1 MIITRK
7 WLEQFLNLNDIS
19 NDQISVALNSLGF
32 EVEQT
37 TDFNNL
43 NSELLVG
50 YVEESVK
57 VPDTHLKSNKIK
69 INKNKTLDIICGAEN
84 IDKDQYV
91 IVAPVGSTISNGLT
105 LTEREIRGNLSQGM
119 VCALNEIGIPTSSL
133 TEFES
138 KNIYNINLDN
148 IDLNSRSTQS
158 AKQLINL
165 DDYIWEVDLTLNR
178 SDCLASFQLLK
189 EIANYFNLEI
199 NNLNNN
205 FNNFVKNDS
214 KLTIKVNEDI
224 KDLVKTIA
232 FSEYQLNDLVKLNS
246 KDDIWLKL
254 NNTKTSDSIIENLA
268 LKTAIQTAQALIVID
283 KDKLLKNNNLELK
296 EITREDNSKVLAL
309 TVKNELVNIIGLEVE
324 EKFRVDNN
332 TKNIIVLMLNID
344 TVTMRNQQK
353 ILNTS
358 TIALQ
363 RYIKPINPNL
373 FELANLTFANELEK
387 YNLIQKATQVVEVK
401 KTFANNTRFNVKL
414 QKINDLLGVNLTVEK
429 IKSLFRTLD
438 FNVIV
443 EDDNLTFDIDVNRVD
458 IYSVN
463 DICEEIARL
472 YGYDNIVEQ
481 PINFK
486 TIQKAKNIDLKLEN
500 KLINYLIGLGFNNTK
515 TYSLENFDSTSH
527 WNLFDIKD
535 LITLEKPLS
544 KLRDTYRTNL
554 SKSLIDVAI
563 YNSVNNNKQLKLFE
577 IADIY
582 AFNNFKQR
590 NLVFLTTSNIYQ
602 DNLSDNQINAD
613 FYYNKSILGAIFKLY
628 NLDLNKLDYQV
639 NNDVIDEIHPFINA
653 TIKYDDQL
661 LGFIYRLN
669 PGWEKSKKIDKTIV
683 VEINLDKLNQVSNKQ
698 IQIKELSKF
707 QSSKRDFSIE
717 LNNDIKYSDV
727 IKKILDGANY
737 ITNVEV
743 IDQYIDEKLEQS
755 NKKSLTIQI
764 TFNSL
769 DHQLTEQ
776 EINDQSQVI
785 INNLNNLNITIR

>member
-37 TDFNNL
+37 VDFNNL

-105 LTEREIRGNLSQGM
+105 LTEREIRGHLSQGM

-148 IDLNSRSTQS
+148 IDLNSRLTQS

-205 FNNFVKNDS
+205 FNNFEKNDS

-268 LKTAIQTAQALIVID
+268 LKTAIQTAQSLIVID

-309 TVKNELVNIIGLEVE
+309 TLKNELVNIIGLEVE

-344 TVTMRNQQK
+344 TVFMRNQQK

-401 KTFANNTRFNVKL
+401 KTFTNNTRFDVKL
-414 QKINDLLGVNLTVEK
+414 QKINDLLGVNLTVEQ

-438 FNVIV
+438 FNVFV

-515 TYSLENFDSTSH
+515 TYSLENFESTSH

-602 DNLSDNQINAD
+602 DNLSNNQINAD
-613 FYYNKSILGAIFKLY
+613 FYYNKSILEAIFKLY
-628 NLDLNKLDYQV
+628 NLDWNKLDYQV

-669 PGWEKSKKIDKTIV
+669 LGWEKSKKIDKTIV

>member
-57 VPDTHLKSNKIK
+57 VSDTHLKSNKIK

-105 LTEREIRGNLSQGM
+105 LTEREIRGHLSQGM

-296 EITREDNSKVLAL
+296 EIIREDNSKVLAL

-344 TVTMRNQQK
+344 TVTIRNQQK

-387 YNLIQKATQVVEVK
+387 YNLIQKASQVVEVK

-414 QKINDLLGVNLTVEK
+414 QKINDLLGVNLTIEQ

-486 TIQKAKNIDLKLEN
+486 TIQKAKKIDLKLEN

-527 WNLFDIKD
+527 WNLFDIKN

-613 FYYNKSILGAIFKLY
+613 FYYNKSILEAIFKLY

-683 VEINLDKLNQVSNKQ
+683 VEINLDKLNQASNKQ

>member
-37 TDFNNL
+37 VDFDAL

-57 VPDTHLKSNKIK
+57 VPDTHLKTNKIK
-69 INKNKTLDIICGAEN
+69 ISKNKTLDIICGAEN

-105 LTEREIRGNLSQGM
+105 LTEREIRGHLSQGM

-133 TEFES
+133 TETES
-138 KNIYNINLDN
+138 KNIYNINSDN

-214 KLTIKVNEDI
+214 KLTIKVDEDI

-283 KDKLLKNNNLELK
+283 KDKLLKNNNLEIK
-296 EITREDNSKVLAL
+296 QITRDDDSKVLAL
-309 TVKNELVNIIGLEVE
+309 TAKNELVNIIGLEVE
-324 EKFRVDNN
+324 DKFKVDSN

-344 TVTMRNQQK
+344 TVAMRNQQK
-353 ILNTS
+353 TLNIS

-387 YNLIQKATQVVEVK
+387 YNLIQKVTQVVEVK
-401 KTFANNTRFNVKL
+401 KTFTDNTRFNVEL
-414 QKINDLLGVNLTVEK
+414 EKINDLLGLNLTIEQ
-429 IKSLFRTLD
+429 IKSLFKTLD
-438 FNVIV
+438 FTVNSN
-443 EDDNLTFDIDVNRVD
+443 ENNLTFDIGVNRVD

-481 PINFK
+481 PIYFK
-486 TIQKAKNIDLKLEN
+486 TIQKAKKTDPKLEN

-515 TYSLENFDSTSH
+515 TYSLENFDLTNH
-527 WNLFDIKD
+527 WNLFDIKN
-535 LITLEKPLS
+535 LIILEKPLS

-582 AFNNFKQR
+582 AFDNFKQR
-590 NLVFLTTSNIYQ
+590 NLVFLTTSNIYE
-602 DNLSDNQINAD
+602 DKLSNNQINAD
-613 FYYNKSILGAIFKLY
+613 FYYNKSILEAIFRFY

-639 NNDVIDEIHPFINA
+639 NNQVIDEIHPFINA
-653 TIKYDDQL
+653 TVKYDDQL

-669 PGWEKSKKIDKTIV
+669 PGYEKSKKIDKTIV
-683 VEINLDKLNQVSNKQ
+683 VEINLDKLNELSNKK
-698 IQIKELSKF
+698 IQINELSKF

-717 LNNDIKYSDV
+717 LDNNAKYSDF

-743 IDQYIDEKLEQS
+743 IDQYIDEKLNQL
-755 NKKSLTIQI
+755 NKKSLTLQI

-776 EINDQSQVI
+776 EINDQCQVI